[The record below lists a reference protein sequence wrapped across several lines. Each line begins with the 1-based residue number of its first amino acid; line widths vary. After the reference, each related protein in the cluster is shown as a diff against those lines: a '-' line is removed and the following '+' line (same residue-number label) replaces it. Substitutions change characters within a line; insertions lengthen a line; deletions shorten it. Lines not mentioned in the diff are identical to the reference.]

1 MLLDKDGKP
10 ISKQANA
17 LAALFSDDAGKRN
30 VQGTAYALPAQEPTG
45 HHVVVSANYLSFGY
59 QQYFP
64 GIEAL
69 RFDFGTAKDGAGNG
83 WQSAALIDPARLS
96 AKWDNAGLWRALPSD
111 PAACATLP
119 VDWKAAGTLLKSVA
133 GDAKEISEAA
143 AHVGDAFAGPAA
155 ACWYGKSSLVAP
167 LFVAKLSSASQAEA
181 VKPAL
186 GALFGQIVG
195 SYEAKAQAD
204 DKSGPYK
211 RLPVTTKQGP
221 ANATLWQRPVSA
233 RYGTAQSAGAPFA
246 AQLSA
251 DRYFPVTL
259 AIAGDVVVFSPD
271 ARLVED
277 ALAVLAK
284 RFPAV
289 ADSLPKDKTDRIVL
303 TMTPASLAPLVRRE
317 AGAALPADQEAV
329 FLNAAQT
336 HLFPK
341 LKALSRYA
349 PVSLALD
356 GGVPSARGWVPVT
369 WLSSGRGL
377 PAGGDGTPPPADA
390 TAAQAPAALASED
403 NTSTQQ

>member
-1 MLLDKDGKP
+1 V
-10 ISKQANA
+10 
-17 LAALFSDDAGKRN
+17 AA
-30 VQGTAYALPAQEPTG
+30 
-45 HHVVVSANYLSFGY
+45 
-59 QQYFP
+59 
-64 GIEAL
+64 
-69 RFDFGTAKDGAGNG
+69 
-83 WQSAALIDPARLS
+83 
-96 AKWDNAGLWRALPSD
+96 
-111 PAACATLP
+111 
-119 VDWKAAGTLLKSVA
+119 
-133 GDAKEISEAA
+133 
-143 AHVGDAFAGPAA
+143 
-155 ACWYGKSSLVAP
+155 
-167 LFVAKLSSASQAEA
+167 
-181 VKPAL
+181 
-186 GALFGQIVG
+186 
-195 SYEAKAQAD
+195 
-204 DKSGPYK
+204 
-211 RLPVTTKQGP
+211 KQGP
-221 ANATLWQRPVSA
+221 TNATLWQRPVSA

-246 AQLSA
+246 AQLSS

-341 LKALSRYA
+341 FKALSRYA

-356 GGVPSARGWVPVT
+356 GGVPSSRGWVPVT

-390 TAAQAPAALASED
+390 TAAQAPSADAPATAAAAPASED
-403 NTSTQQ
+403 NTSAQQ

>member
-1 MLLDKDGKP
+1 
-10 ISKQANA
+10 
-17 LAALFSDDAGKRN
+17 
-30 VQGTAYALPAQEPTG
+30 
-45 HHVVVSANYLSFGY
+45 
-59 QQYFP
+59 
-64 GIEAL
+64 
-69 RFDFGTAKDGAGNG
+69 
-83 WQSAALIDPARLS
+83 
-96 AKWDNAGLWRALPSD
+96 
-111 PAACATLP
+111 
-119 VDWKAAGTLLKSVA
+119 
-133 GDAKEISEAA
+133 
-143 AHVGDAFAGPAA
+143 
-155 ACWYGKSSLVAP
+155 
-167 LFVAKLSSASQAEA
+167 
-181 VKPAL
+181 
-186 GALFGQIVG
+186 
-195 SYEAKAQAD
+195 
-204 DKSGPYK
+204 
-211 RLPVTTKQGP
+211 
-221 ANATLWQRPVSA
+221 
-233 RYGTAQSAGAPFA
+233 
-246 AQLSA
+246 
-251 DRYFPVTL
+251 
-259 AIAGDVVVFSPD
+259 VFSPD

-390 TAAQAPAALASED
+390 TAAQAPAADVPTAAAAAPASQD
-403 NTSTQQ
+403 NTSSQ